1 MTLEISNPII
11 DQLPD
16 HLKQYIKPQ
25 NYESYSAINQ
35 SVWRYVMRSNI
46 AFLKKHAHDFY
57 ITGLEK
63 ACISADKIPNMYGMN
78 RILKNIGWAAV
89 AVDGFIPPS
98 AFMEFQSYNVLII
111 ASEIRQLQNIEYTPA
126 PDIIHESAGH
136 APFLANPEYSE
147 YLRRFGQ
154 IGSKAISSSHDW
166 EMFIA
171 IRDLSILKETVG
183 SNKEEIDIAQE
194 KVLKLQNTNKEFSEM
209 ELIRNIHWWTVEYG
223 LIGDLENFK
232 IYGAGLL
239 SSIGESKWCLDKK
252 VVKKAYTLEAAY
264 QKFDITKPQPQL
276 FVIPDFSHLSK
287 VLEELADQMSLRKGG
302 LEGLKKL
309 ISSKQLGT
317 IELST
322 GLQISGVFD
331 NYISSPND
339 NKETAYLGTNSKTAL
354 SYRNKEL
361 VGHSTSY
368 HSTGFG
374 SPIGKLKK
382 SNLAIE
388 DMSPSDLELFGI
400 IEGKKT
406 SLEFESGVI
415 VKGTIITGIRNV
427 FGKILLISFK
437 NCLVTFKNQTLFQP
451 DWGIYDMVVGNK
463 ITSAYSGSADNSSFK
478 IEKRNYKSTPIS
490 KVPKSNSLY
499 KDVEKFSC
507 SKFSSKEKETLFK
520 KIINTSPDNWLV
532 VLNFY
537 ETCLNKSF
545 FDYSDKAL
553 VYLNKIMTD
562 STKYSNLIKNGI
574 AIIKT
579 NKS

>member
-1 MTLEISNPII
+1 MESNPII

-35 SVWRYVMRSNI
+35 SVWKYVMRRNI
-46 AFLKKHAHDFY
+46 SFLKKHAHDFY
-57 ITGLEK
+57 ITGLKK
-63 ACISADKIPNMYGMN
+63 ACISIDKIPNMYGMN
-78 RILKNIGWAAV
+78 RILKEIGWAAV

-111 ASEIRQLQNIEYTPA
+111 ASEIRQLKNIEYTPA

-136 APFLANPEYSE
+136 APFLANPEYAE

-154 IGSKAISSSHDW
+154 IGSKAISSSFDW
-166 EMFIA
+166 EMFKA

-183 SNKEEIDIAQE
+183 AKKNEINESQK
-194 KVLKLQNTNKEFSEM
+194 KVIELQKTKKEFSEL

-223 LIGDLENFK
+223 LIGNLEHFK

-252 VVKKAYTLEAAY
+252 VIKKPYTIEAAY

-276 FVIPDFSHLSK
+276 YVIPDFSHLSK

-309 ISSKQLGT
+309 VKSNQLGT

-322 GLQISGVFD
+322 GLQISGTFN
-331 NYISSPND
+331 NYISNPKD
-339 NKETAYLGTNSKTAL
+339 NKKAAYLNTNSKTAL
-354 SYRNKEL
+354 SFRNKEL
-361 VGHSTSY
+361 IGHSVDY
-368 HSTGFG
+368 HSSGFG
-374 SPIGKLKK
+374 SPLGKLKK

-400 IEGKKT
+400 IEGKET
-406 SLEFESGVI
+406 SLEFESGVT
-415 VKGTIITGIRNV
+415 VKGTIITGIRNI

-437 NCLVTFKNQTLFQP
+437 DCLVTFEDQVLFEP
-451 DWGIYDMVVGNK
+451 RWGIFDMAVGK
-463 ITSAYSGSADNSSFK
+463 EITSAYSGAADNSSFK
-478 IEKRNYKSTPIS
+478 IEKKEYKPTPLS
-490 KVPKSNSLY
+490 KVPESNNLY
-499 KDVEKFSC
+499 KEVEKFSN
-507 SKFSSKEKETLFK
+507 SKLSSKENKTLFNE
-520 KIINTSPDNWLV
+520 IIKTSPDNWLL

-537 ETCLNKSF
+537 EACLNNSI
-545 FDYSDKAL
+545 FDYSEKAL
-553 VYLNKIMTD
+553 LYLNKIC
-562 STKYSNLIKNGI
+562 KNYPEYSSLIENGI
-574 AIIKT
+574 DIIKT
-579 NKS
+579 NKI

>member
-1 MTLEISNPII
+1 MESNPII

-25 NYESYSAINQ
+25 NYESYTAINQ
-35 SVWRYVMRSNI
+35 SVWKYVMRSNI
-46 AFLKKHAHDFY
+46 SFLKKHAHDFY

-63 ACISADKIPNMYGMN
+63 ACISIDEIPNIYGMN
-78 RILKNIGWAAV
+78 RILKDIGWAAV

-98 AFMEFQSYNVLII
+98 AFMEFQAYNVLII
-111 ASEIRQLQNIEYTPA
+111 ASEIRQLKNIEYTPA

-154 IGSKAISSSHDW
+154 IGSKAISSSFDW

-183 SNKEEIDIAQE
+183 STKHEIDASQE
-194 KVLKLQNTNKEFSEM
+194 KVLKLQSNKNEFSEM

-223 LIGDLENFK
+223 LIGSLKNFK

-252 VVKKAYTLEAAY
+252 VIKKPYTIEAAY

-302 LEGLKKL
+302 LGGLKKL
-309 ISSKQLGT
+309 VNSKQLGT

-322 GLQISGVFD
+322 GLQISGVFN
-331 NYISSPND
+331 NYIPNPKD
-339 NKETAYLGTNSKTAL
+339 NKKTAYLSTNSKTAL

-361 VGHSTSY
+361 IGHSINS

-374 SPIGKLKK
+374 SPLGKLKK

-388 DMSPSDLELFGI
+388 DMSPSDLELCGR
-400 IEGKKT
+400 IEGK
-406 SLEFESGVI
+406 
-415 VKGTIITGIRNV
+415 
-427 FGKILLISFK
+427 
-437 NCLVTFKNQTLFQP
+437 
-451 DWGIYDMVVGNK
+451 
-463 ITSAYSGSADNSSFK
+463 
-478 IEKRNYKSTPIS
+478 
-490 KVPKSNSLY
+490 
-499 KDVEKFSC
+499 
-507 SKFSSKEKETLFK
+507 ET
-520 KIINTSPDNWLV
+520 
-532 VLNFY
+532 
-537 ETCLNKSF
+537 
-545 FDYSDKAL
+545 
-553 VYLNKIMTD
+553 
-562 STKYSNLIKNGI
+562 
-574 AIIKT
+574 
-579 NKS
+579 

>member
-1 MTLEISNPII
+1 MESNPII

-25 NYESYSAINQ
+25 NYESYTAINQ
-35 SVWRYVMRSNI
+35 SVWKYVMRSNI
-46 AFLKKHAHDFY
+46 SFLKKHAHDFY

-63 ACISADKIPNMYGMN
+63 ACISVDKIPNMYGMN
-78 RILKNIGWAAV
+78 RILKDIGWAAV

-111 ASEIRQLQNIEYTPA
+111 ASEIRQLKNIEYTPA

-154 IGSKAISSSHDW
+154 IGSKAISSSYDW

-183 SNKEEIDIAQE
+183 STKREIDISQE
-194 KVLKLQNTNKEFSEM
+194 KVIQLQNTKKEFSEM

-223 LIGDLENFK
+223 LIGSLENFK

-252 VVKKAYTLEAAY
+252 VIKKHYTIEAAY

-287 VLEELADQMSLRKGG
+287 VLEKLADQMSLRKGG
-302 LEGLKKL
+302 IEGLKKL
-309 ISSKQLGT
+309 INSKQLGT

-322 GLQISGVFD
+322 GLQISGVFN
-331 NYISSPND
+331 NYISNPND
-339 NKETAYLGTNSKTAL
+339 SIKTAYLSTNSKTAL

-361 VGHSTSY
+361 IGHSINY

-400 IEGKKT
+400 IEGKET

-415 VKGTIITGIRNV
+415 VKGSIITGIRNV

-437 NCLVTFKNQTLFQP
+437 DCLVTFEDEILFQP
-451 DWGIYDMVVGNK
+451 SWGIYDMAVGK
-463 ITSAYSGSADNSSFK
+463 EITSAYSGVADNSSFK

-490 KVPKSNSLY
+490 KVPKSNNLY
-499 KDVEKFSC
+499 KEVEKFS
-507 SKFSSKEKETLFK
+507 SSRFSSKEKGTLFK
-520 KIINTSPDNWLV
+520 KIISTSPDNWLV

-537 ETCLNKSF
+537 EVCLNNSF
-545 FDYSDKAL
+545 FDYSEKAL
-553 VYLNKIMTD
+553 LYLKKIMKD
-562 STKYSNLIKNGI
+562 FPKYSNLIKNGI
-574 AIIKT
+574 DIIKSSKG
-579 NKS
+579 NGL

>member
-437 NCLVTFKNQTLFQP
+437 NCLVTFKNQILFQP

>member
-437 NCLVTFKNQTLFQP
+437 DCLVTFENQTLFQP

-553 VYLNKIMTD
+553 VYLNKIMKD
-562 STKYSNLIKNGI
+562 SSKYSNLIKNGI
-574 AIIKT
+574 AIIKN

>member
-1 MTLEISNPII
+1 MILKISNPII

-25 NYESYSAINQ
+25 NYESYTAINQ
-35 SVWRYVMRSNI
+35 SVWKYVMRSNI
-46 AFLKKHAHDFY
+46 SFLKKHAHDFY

-63 ACISADKIPNMYGMN
+63 ACISADKIPSMYGMN
-78 RILKNIGWAAV
+78 RILKDIGWAAV

-136 APFLANPEYSE
+136 APFLAHPEYSE

-183 SNKEEIDIAQE
+183 STKQEIDISLE
-194 KVLKLQNTNKEFSEM
+194 KVLQLQNTNKEFSEM

-223 LIGDLENFK
+223 LIGNLEDFK

-252 VVKKAYTLEAAY
+252 VVKKPYSLEAAY
-264 QKFDITKPQPQL
+264 QRFDITKPQPQL
-276 FVIPDFSHLSK
+276 FVIPNFSHLSK

-302 LEGLKKL
+302 IEGLKKL
-309 ISSKQLGT
+309 INSKQLGT

-322 GLQISGVFD
+322 GLQISGVFND
-331 NYISSPND
+331 CISNPNN
-339 NKETAYLGTNSKTAL
+339 NKKAAYLATNSKTAL

-361 VGHSTSY
+361 IGHSIKY
-368 HSTGFG
+368 HSSGFG

-406 SLEFESGVI
+406 SLKFESGVI

-437 NCLVTFKNQTLFQP
+437 DCLVTFENQILFQP
-451 DWGIYDMVVGNK
+451 DWGVYDMAVGNK
-463 ITSAYSGSADNSSFK
+463 ITSAYSGCADNSSFK
-478 IEKRNYKSTPIS
+478 TEKSNYKSTPTS
-490 KVPKSNSLY
+490 KVPKSNKLY
-499 KDVEKFSC
+499 KDVEKFSS
-507 SKFSSKEKETLFK
+507 SKFSSKEKEILFK
-520 KIINTSPDNWLV
+520 KIINTTADDWLV
-532 VLNFY
+532 ILNFY
-537 ETCLNKSF
+537 EVCLNNSF
-545 FDYSDKAL
+545 IDYSEKAL
-553 VYLNKIMTD
+553 LYLNKIMKNFP
-562 STKYSNLIKNGI
+562 KYYDLINNVI
-574 AIIKT
+574 ALIKT

>member
-171 IRDLSILKETVG
+171 IRDLSILKETVR

-400 IEGKKT
+400 IEGKET

-415 VKGTIITGIRNV
+415 VKGIIITGIRNI

-437 NCLVTFKNQTLFQP
+437 DCLVTFKKEILFDP
-451 DWGIYDMVVGNK
+451 NWGIYDMAVGNK

-490 KVPKSNSLY
+490 KIPKSNSLY
-499 KDVEKFSC
+499 KDVENFSC

-553 VYLNKIMTD
+553 VYLNKIMKD
-562 STKYSNLIKNGI
+562 SSKYSNLIKNGI

>member
-1 MTLEISNPII
+1 MESNPII

-25 NYESYSAINQ
+25 NYESYTAINQ
-35 SVWRYVMRSNI
+35 SVWKYVMRSNI
-46 AFLKKHAHDFY
+46 SFLKKHAHDFY

-63 ACISADKIPNMYGMN
+63 ACISVDKIPNMYGMN
-78 RILKNIGWAAV
+78 RILKDIGWAAV

-111 ASEIRQLQNIEYTPA
+111 ASEIRQLKNIEYTPA

-154 IGSKAISSSHDW
+154 IGSKAISSSYDW

-183 SNKEEIDIAQE
+183 STKREIDISQE
-194 KVLKLQNTNKEFSEM
+194 KVIQLQNTKKEFSEM

-223 LIGDLENFK
+223 LIGSLENFK

-252 VVKKAYTLEAAY
+252 VIKKPYNIEAAY

-287 VLEELADQMSLRKGG
+287 VLEELADQMSIRKGG
-302 LEGLKKL
+302 IEGLKKL
-309 ISSKQLGT
+309 INSKQLGT

-322 GLQISGVFD
+322 GLQISGVYN
-331 NYISSPND
+331 NYISNPKD
-339 NKETAYLGTNSKTAL
+339 NKKTAYLGTNSQTAL

-361 VGHSTSY
+361 IGHSINY

-400 IEGKKT
+400 IEGKEV

-415 VKGTIITGIRNV
+415 VKGSIITGIRNV
-427 FGKILLISFK
+427 FGKILIISFK
-437 NCLVTFKNQTLFQP
+437 DCLVTFEDKILFQP
-451 DWGIYDMVVGNK
+451 NWGIYDMAVGK
-463 ITSAYSGSADNSSFK
+463 EITSAYSGVADNSSFK
-478 IEKRNYKSTPIS
+478 IEKKNYKSTPIS
-490 KVPKSNSLY
+490 KVPKSNNLY
-499 KDVEKFSC
+499 KEVEKFSF

-520 KIINTSPDNWLV
+520 KIISTSPDNWLV

-537 ETCLNKSF
+537 EVCLNNSF
-545 FDYSDKAL
+545 FDYSKKAL
-553 VYLNKIMTD
+553 LYLNKIMKNFP
-562 STKYSNLIKNGI
+562 KYSNLIKNGI

>member
-1 MTLEISNPII
+1 MESNPII

-25 NYESYSAINQ
+25 NYESYTAINQ
-35 SVWRYVMRSNI
+35 SVWKYVMRSNVF
-46 AFLKKHAHDFY
+46 FLKKHAHDFY

-63 ACISADKIPNMYGMN
+63 ACISADKIPSMYGMN
-78 RILKNIGWAAV
+78 RILKDIGWAAV

-111 ASEIRQLQNIEYTPA
+111 ASDIRQLQNIEYTPA

-183 SNKEEIDIAQE
+183 STKKEIDISQE
-194 KVLKLQNTNKEFSEM
+194 KVLQLQNTKKEFSEM

-223 LIGDLENFK
+223 LIGNLENFK

-239 SSIGESKWCLDKK
+239 SSIGESKWCLNKK
-252 VVKKAYTLEAAY
+252 VVKKPYTLEAAY
-264 QKFDITKPQPQL
+264 QRFDITKPQPQL

-302 LEGLKKL
+302 IEGLKKL
-309 ISSKQLGT
+309 INSKQLGT

-322 GLQISGVFD
+322 GLQISGVF
-331 NYISSPND
+331 NNCISNPND
-339 NKETAYLGTNSKTAL
+339 NKKVAYLSTNSKTAL

-361 VGHSTSY
+361 IGHSINY
-368 HSTGFG
+368 HSSGFG
-374 SPIGKLKK
+374 SPVGKLKK

-388 DMSPSDLELFGI
+388 DMSPSDLDLCGI

-437 NCLVTFKNQTLFQP
+437 GCLVTFENQILFQP
-451 DWGIYDMVVGNK
+451 DWGVYDMAVGNK
-463 ITSAYSGSADNSSFK
+463 ITSAYSGCADNSSFK
-478 IEKRNYKSTPIS
+478 TEKSNYKSS
-490 KVPKSNSLY
+490 
-499 KDVEKFSC
+499 
-507 SKFSSKEKETLFK
+507 
-520 KIINTSPDNWLV
+520 
-532 VLNFY
+532 
-537 ETCLNKSF
+537 
-545 FDYSDKAL
+545 
-553 VYLNKIMTD
+553 
-562 STKYSNLIKNGI
+562 
-574 AIIKT
+574 
-579 NKS
+579 

>member
-1 MTLEISNPII
+1 MESNPII

-25 NYESYSAINQ
+25 NYESYTAINQ
-35 SVWRYVMRSNI
+35 SVWKYVMRSNI
-46 AFLKKHAHDFY
+46 SFLKKHAHDFY

-63 ACISADKIPNMYGMN
+63 ACISVDKIPNMYGMN
-78 RILKNIGWAAV
+78 RILKDIGWAAV

-111 ASEIRQLQNIEYTPA
+111 ASEIRQLKNIEYTPA

-154 IGSKAISSSHDW
+154 IGSKAISSSYDW

-183 SNKEEIDIAQE
+183 STKREIDISQE
-194 KVLKLQNTNKEFSEM
+194 KVIQLQNTKKEFSEM

-223 LIGDLENFK
+223 LIGSLENFK

-252 VVKKAYTLEAAY
+252 VIKKHYTIEAAY

-287 VLEELADQMSLRKGG
+287 VLEKLADQMSLRKGG
-302 LEGLKKL
+302 IEGLKKL
-309 ISSKQLGT
+309 INSKQLGT

-322 GLQISGVFD
+322 GLQISGVFN
-331 NYISSPND
+331 NYISNPND
-339 NKETAYLGTNSKTAL
+339 SIKTAYLSTNSKTAL

-361 VGHSTSY
+361 IGHSINY

-388 DMSPSDLELFGI
+388 EMSPSDLELFGI
-400 IEGKKT
+400 IEGKET

-415 VKGTIITGIRNV
+415 VKGSIITGIRNV

-437 NCLVTFKNQTLFQP
+437 DCLVTFEDEILFQP
-451 DWGIYDMVVGNK
+451 SWGIYDMAVGK
-463 ITSAYSGSADNSSFK
+463 EITSAYSGVADNSSFK

-490 KVPKSNSLY
+490 KVPKSNNLY
-499 KDVEKFSC
+499 KEVEKFS
-507 SKFSSKEKETLFK
+507 SSRFSSKEKGTLFK
-520 KIINTSPDNWLV
+520 KIISTSPDNWLV

-537 ETCLNKSF
+537 EVCLNNSF
-545 FDYSDKAL
+545 FDYSEKAL
-553 VYLNKIMTD
+553 LYLKKIMKD
-562 STKYSNLIKNGI
+562 FPEYYNLIKNGI
-574 AIIKT
+574 DIIKSSKG
-579 NKS
+579 NNL

>member
-1 MTLEISNPII
+1 MESNPII

-25 NYESYSAINQ
+25 NYESYTAINQ
-35 SVWRYVMRSNI
+35 SVWKYVMRSNI
-46 AFLKKHAHDFY
+46 SFLKKHAHDFY

-63 ACISADKIPNMYGMN
+63 ACISIDEIPNIYGMN
-78 RILKNIGWAAV
+78 RILKDIGWAAV

-98 AFMEFQSYNVLII
+98 AFMEFQAYNVLII
-111 ASEIRQLQNIEYTPA
+111 ASEIRQLKNIEYTPA

-154 IGSKAISSSHDW
+154 IGSKAISSSFDW

-183 SNKEEIDIAQE
+183 STKHEIDASQE
-194 KVLKLQNTNKEFSEM
+194 KVLKLQSNKNEFSEM

-223 LIGDLENFK
+223 LIGSLKNFK

-252 VVKKAYTLEAAY
+252 VIKKPYTIEAAY

-302 LEGLKKL
+302 LGGLKKL
-309 ISSKQLGT
+309 VNSKQLGT

-322 GLQISGVFD
+322 GLQISGVFN
-331 NYISSPND
+331 NYIPNPKD
-339 NKETAYLGTNSKTAL
+339 NKKTAYLSTNSKTAL

-361 VGHSTSY
+361 IGHSINS

-374 SPIGKLKK
+374 SPLGKLKK

-400 IEGKKT
+400 IEGKET
-406 SLEFESGVI
+406 LLEFESGVI
-415 VKGTIITGIRNV
+415 VKGIIVTGIRNI
-427 FGKILLISFK
+427 FGKILLISFRD
-437 NCLVTFKNQTLFQP
+437 CLVTFENQILFDP
-451 DWGIYDMVVGNK
+451 NWGIYDMAVGNK

-478 IEKRNYKSTPIS
+478 IEKKNYKSTPIS

-553 VYLNKIMTD
+553 VYLNKIMKD
-562 STKYSNLIKNGI
+562 SSKYSNLIKNGI

>member
-331 NYISSPND
+331 YYISSPND

-437 NCLVTFKNQTLFQP
+437 DCLVTFENQTLFQP

-553 VYLNKIMTD
+553 VYLNKIMKD
-562 STKYSNLIKNGI
+562 SSKYSNLIKNGI

>member
-1 MTLEISNPII
+1 MESNPII

-35 SVWRYVMRSNI
+35 SVWKYVMRRNI
-46 AFLKKHAHDFY
+46 SFLKKHAHDFY
-57 ITGLEK
+57 ITGLKK
-63 ACISADKIPNMYGMN
+63 ACISIDKIPNMYGMN
-78 RILKNIGWAAV
+78 RILKEIGWAAV

-111 ASEIRQLQNIEYTPA
+111 ASEIRQLKNIEYTPA

-136 APFLANPEYSE
+136 APFLANPEYAE

-154 IGSKAISSSHDW
+154 IGSKAISSSFDW
-166 EMFIA
+166 EMFKA

-183 SNKEEIDIAQE
+183 AKKNEINESQK
-194 KVLKLQNTNKEFSEM
+194 KVIELQKTKKEFSEL

-223 LIGDLENFK
+223 LIGNLEHFK

-252 VVKKAYTLEAAY
+252 VIKKPYTIEAAY

-276 FVIPDFSHLSK
+276 YVIPDFSHLSK

-309 ISSKQLGT
+309 VKSNQLGT

-322 GLQISGVFD
+322 GLQISGTFN
-331 NYISSPND
+331 NYISNPKD
-339 NKETAYLGTNSKTAL
+339 NKKAAYLNTNSKTAL
-354 SYRNKEL
+354 SFRNKEL
-361 VGHSTSY
+361 IGHSVDY
-368 HSTGFG
+368 HPSGFG
-374 SPIGKLKK
+374 SPLGKLKK

-400 IEGKKT
+400 IEGKET
-406 SLEFESGVI
+406 SLEFESGVT
-415 VKGTIITGIRNV
+415 VKGTIITGIRNI

-437 NCLVTFKNQTLFQP
+437 DCLVTFEDQVLFEP
-451 DWGIYDMVVGNK
+451 RWGIFDMAVGK
-463 ITSAYSGSADNSSFK
+463 EITSAYSGAADNSSFK
-478 IEKRNYKSTPIS
+478 IEKKEYKPTPLS
-490 KVPKSNSLY
+490 KVPESNNLY
-499 KDVEKFSC
+499 KEVEKFSN
-507 SKFSSKEKETLFK
+507 SKLSSKENKTLFNE
-520 KIINTSPDNWLV
+520 IIKTSPDNWLL

-537 ETCLNKSF
+537 EACLNNSI
-545 FDYSDKAL
+545 FDYSEKAL
-553 VYLNKIMTD
+553 LYLNKIC
-562 STKYSNLIKNGI
+562 KNHPEYSSLIENGI
-574 AIIKT
+574 DIIKT
-579 NKS
+579 NKI

>member
-1 MTLEISNPII
+1 MENNPII

-25 NYESYSAINQ
+25 NYESYTAINQ
-35 SVWRYVMRSNI
+35 SVWKYVMRSNI
-46 AFLKKHAHDFY
+46 SFLKKHAHDFY

-63 ACISADKIPNMYGMN
+63 ACISVDKIPNMYGMN
-78 RILKNIGWAAV
+78 RILKDIGWAAV

-111 ASEIRQLQNIEYTPA
+111 ASEIRQLKNIEYTPA

-154 IGSKAISSSHDW
+154 IGSKAISSSYDW

-183 SNKEEIDIAQE
+183 STKREIDISQE
-194 KVLKLQNTNKEFSEM
+194 KVIQLQNTKKEFSEM

-223 LIGDLENFK
+223 LIGSLENFK

-252 VVKKAYTLEAAY
+252 VIKKHYTIEAAY

-287 VLEELADQMSLRKGG
+287 VLEKLADQISLRKGG
-302 LEGLKKL
+302 IEGLKKL
-309 ISSKQLGT
+309 INSKQLGT

-322 GLQISGVFD
+322 GLQISGVFN
-331 NYISSPND
+331 NYISNPND
-339 NKETAYLGTNSKTAL
+339 SIKTAYLSTNSKTAL

-361 VGHSTSY
+361 IGHSINY

-400 IEGKKT
+400 IEGKET

-415 VKGTIITGIRNV
+415 VKGSIITGIRNV

-437 NCLVTFKNQTLFQP
+437 DCLVTFEDEILFQP
-451 DWGIYDMVVGNK
+451 SWGIYDMAVGK
-463 ITSAYSGSADNSSFK
+463 EITSAYSGVADNSSFK

-490 KVPKSNSLY
+490 KVPKSNNLY
-499 KDVEKFSC
+499 KEVEKFS
-507 SKFSSKEKETLFK
+507 SSRFSSKEKGTLFK
-520 KIINTSPDNWLV
+520 KIISTSPDNWLV

-537 ETCLNKSF
+537 EVCLNNSF
-545 FDYSDKAL
+545 FDYSEKAL
-553 VYLNKIMTD
+553 LYLKKTMKD
-562 STKYSNLIKNGI
+562 FPEYYNLIKNGI
-574 AIIKT
+574 DIIKSSKG
-579 NKS
+579 NGL

>member
-1 MTLEISNPII
+1 MENNPII

-25 NYESYSAINQ
+25 NYESYTINQ
-35 SVWRYVMRSNI
+35 SVWKYVMRSNI
-46 AFLKKHAHDFY
+46 SFLKKHAHDFY

-63 ACISADKIPNMYGMN
+63 ACISVDKIPNMYGMN
-78 RILKNIGWAAV
+78 RILKDIGWAAV

-111 ASEIRQLQNIEYTPA
+111 ASEIRQLKNIEYTPA

-154 IGSKAISSSHDW
+154 IGSKAISSSYDW

-183 SNKEEIDIAQE
+183 STKREIDISQE
-194 KVLKLQNTNKEFSEM
+194 KVIQLQNTKKDFSEM

-223 LIGDLENFK
+223 LIGSLENFK

-252 VVKKAYTLEAAY
+252 VIKKHYTIEAAY

-287 VLEELADQMSLRKGG
+287 VLEKLADQMSLRKGG
-302 LEGLKKL
+302 IEGLKKL
-309 ISSKQLGT
+309 INSKQLGT

-322 GLQISGVFD
+322 GLQISGVFN
-331 NYISSPND
+331 NYISNPND
-339 NKETAYLGTNSKTAL
+339 SIKTAYLSTNSKTAL

-361 VGHSTSY
+361 IGHSINY

-400 IEGKKT
+400 IEGKET

-415 VKGTIITGIRNV
+415 VKGSIITGIRNV

-437 NCLVTFKNQTLFQP
+437 DCLVTFEDEILFQP
-451 DWGIYDMVVGNK
+451 SWGIYDMAVGK
-463 ITSAYSGSADNSSFK
+463 EITSAYSGVADNSSFK

-490 KVPKSNSLY
+490 KVPKSNNLY
-499 KDVEKFSC
+499 KEVEKFS
-507 SKFSSKEKETLFK
+507 SSRFSSKEKGTLFK
-520 KIINTSPDNWLV
+520 KIISTSPDNWLV

-537 ETCLNKSF
+537 EVCLNNSF
-545 FDYSDKAL
+545 FDYSEKAL
-553 VYLNKIMTD
+553 LYLKKIMKD
-562 STKYSNLIKNGI
+562 FPEYYNLIKNGI
-574 AIIKT
+574 DIIKSSKG
-579 NKS
+579 NDL

>member
-1 MTLEISNPII
+1 MESNPII

-25 NYESYSAINQ
+25 NYESYTAINQ
-35 SVWRYVMRSNI
+35 SVWKYVMRRNI
-46 AFLKKHAHDFY
+46 SFLKKHAHDFY
-57 ITGLEK
+57 ITGLKK
-63 ACISADKIPNMYGMN
+63 ACISIDKIPNMYGMN
-78 RILKNIGWAAV
+78 RILKEIGWAAV

-111 ASEIRQLQNIEYTPA
+111 ASEIRQLKNIEYTPA

-136 APFLANPEYSE
+136 APFLANPEYAE

-154 IGSKAISSSHDW
+154 IGSKAISSSYDW
-166 EMFIA
+166 EMFKA

-183 SNKEEIDIAQE
+183 ARKKVIDESQK
-194 KVLKLQNTNKEFSEM
+194 KVIDLQKTKKEFSEL

-223 LIGDLENFK
+223 LIGNLEDFK

-252 VVKKAYTLEAAY
+252 VIKKPYTIEAAY

-309 ISSKQLGT
+309 VKSSQLGT

-322 GLQISGVFD
+322 GLQISGTFN
-331 NYISSPND
+331 NYISNPKD
-339 NKETAYLGTNSKTAL
+339 NKKAAYLNTNSKTAL

-361 VGHSTSY
+361 IGHSVDY

-374 SPIGKLKK
+374 SPLGKLKK

-388 DMSPSDLELFGI
+388 DMSPSDLGLFGI
-400 IEGKKT
+400 IEGKET
-406 SLEFESGVI
+406 SLEFESGVT

-437 NCLVTFKNQTLFQP
+437 DCLVTFEDQVLFEP
-451 DWGIYDMVVGNK
+451 SWGIFDMAVGK
-463 ITSAYSGSADNSSFK
+463 EITSAYCGGADNSSFK
-478 IEKRNYKSTPIS
+478 IEKKEYKPTPLS
-490 KVPKSNSLY
+490 KVPKSNNLY
-499 KDVEKFSC
+499 KEVEKFSN
-507 SKFSSKEKETLFK
+507 SKLSTKENKTLFNE
-520 KIINTSPDNWLV
+520 IINTSPENWLL

-537 ETCLNKSF
+537 EACLNNSF
-545 FDYSDKAL
+545 FDYSEKAL
-553 VYLNKIMTD
+553 LYLNKIC
-562 STKYSNLIKNGI
+562 KNFPEYSSLIENGI
-574 AIIKT
+574 DIIKT
-579 NKS
+579 TKI

>member
-1 MTLEISNPII
+1 MESNPII

-25 NYESYSAINQ
+25 NYESYTAINQ
-35 SVWRYVMRSNI
+35 SVWKYVMRRNI
-46 AFLKKHAHDFY
+46 SFLKKHAHDFY
-57 ITGLEK
+57 ITGLKK
-63 ACISADKIPNMYGMN
+63 ACISIDKIPNMYGMN
-78 RILKNIGWAAV
+78 RILKEIGWAAV

-111 ASEIRQLQNIEYTPA
+111 ASEIRQLKNIEYTPA

-136 APFLANPEYSE
+136 APFLANPEYAE

-154 IGSKAISSSHDW
+154 IGSKAISSSYDW
-166 EMFIA
+166 EMFKA

-183 SNKEEIDIAQE
+183 ARKKVIDESQK
-194 KVLKLQNTNKEFSEM
+194 KVIDLQKTKKEFSEL

-223 LIGDLENFK
+223 LIGNLEDFK

-252 VVKKAYTLEAAY
+252 VIKKPYTIEAAY

-309 ISSKQLGT
+309 VKSSQLGT

-322 GLQISGVFD
+322 GLQISGTFN
-331 NYISSPND
+331 NYISNPKD
-339 NKETAYLGTNSKTAL
+339 NKKAAYLNTNSKTAL

-361 VGHSTSY
+361 IGHSVDY

-374 SPIGKLKK
+374 SPLGKLKK

-388 DMSPSDLELFGI
+388 DMSPSDLGLFGI
-400 IEGKKT
+400 IEGKET
-406 SLEFESGVI
+406 SLEFESGVT

-437 NCLVTFKNQTLFQP
+437 DCLVTFEDQVLFEP
-451 DWGIYDMVVGNK
+451 SWGIFDMAVGK
-463 ITSAYSGSADNSSFK
+463 EITSAYCGGADNSSFK
-478 IEKRNYKSTPIS
+478 IEKKEYKPTPLS
-490 KVPKSNSLY
+490 KVPKSNNLY
-499 KDVEKFSC
+499 KEVEKFSN
-507 SKFSSKEKETLFK
+507 SKLSSNENKTLFNE
-520 KIINTSPDNWLV
+520 IINTSPENWLL

-537 ETCLNKSF
+537 EACLNNSF
-545 FDYSDKAL
+545 FDYSEKAL
-553 VYLNKIMTD
+553 IYLNKIC
-562 STKYSNLIKNGI
+562 KNFPEYSSLIENGI
-574 AIIKT
+574 DIIKT
-579 NKS
+579 TKI

>member
-1 MTLEISNPII
+1 MESNPII

-25 NYESYSAINQ
+25 NYESYTAINQ
-35 SVWRYVMRSNI
+35 SVWKYVMRRNI
-46 AFLKKHAHDFY
+46 SFLKKHAHDFY
-57 ITGLEK
+57 ITGLKK
-63 ACISADKIPNMYGMN
+63 ACISIDKIPNMYGMN
-78 RILKNIGWAAV
+78 RILKEIGWAAV

-111 ASEIRQLQNIEYTPA
+111 ASEIRQLKNIEYTPA

-136 APFLANPEYSE
+136 APFLANPEYAE

-154 IGSKAISSSHDW
+154 IGSKAISSSYDW
-166 EMFIA
+166 EMFKA

-183 SNKEEIDIAQE
+183 ARKKVIDESQK
-194 KVLKLQNTNKEFSEM
+194 KVIDLQKTKKEFSEL

-223 LIGDLENFK
+223 LIGNLEDFK

-252 VVKKAYTLEAAY
+252 VIKKPYTIEAAY

-309 ISSKQLGT
+309 VKSSQLGT

-322 GLQISGVFD
+322 GLQISGTFN
-331 NYISSPND
+331 NYISNPKD
-339 NKETAYLGTNSKTAL
+339 NKKAAYLNTNSKTAL

-361 VGHSTSY
+361 IGHSVDY

-374 SPIGKLKK
+374 SPLGKLKK

-388 DMSPSDLELFGI
+388 DMSPSDLGLFGI
-400 IEGKKT
+400 IEGKET
-406 SLEFESGVI
+406 SLEFESGVT

-437 NCLVTFKNQTLFQP
+437 DCLVTFEDQVLFEP
-451 DWGIYDMVVGNK
+451 SWGIFDMAVGK
-463 ITSAYSGSADNSSFK
+463 EITSAYCGGADNSSFK
-478 IEKRNYKSTPIS
+478 IEKKEYKPTPLS
-490 KVPKSNSLY
+490 KVPKSNNLY
-499 KDVEKFSC
+499 KEVEKFSN
-507 SKFSSKEKETLFK
+507 SKLSTKKNKTLFNE
-520 KIINTSPDNWLV
+520 IINTSPENWLL

-537 ETCLNKSF
+537 EACLNNSF
-545 FDYSDKAL
+545 FDYSEKAL
-553 VYLNKIMTD
+553 LYLNKIC
-562 STKYSNLIKNGI
+562 KNFPEYSSLIENGI
-574 AIIKT
+574 DIIKT
-579 NKS
+579 TKI

>member
-1 MTLEISNPII
+1 MESNPII

-25 NYESYSAINQ
+25 NYESYTAINQ
-35 SVWRYVMRSNI
+35 SVWKYVMRRNI
-46 AFLKKHAHDFY
+46 SFLKKHAHDFY
-57 ITGLEK
+57 ITGLKK
-63 ACISADKIPNMYGMN
+63 ACISIDKIPNMYGMN
-78 RILKNIGWAAV
+78 RILKEIGWAAV

-111 ASEIRQLQNIEYTPA
+111 ASEIRQLKNIEYTPA

-136 APFLANPEYSE
+136 APFLANPEYAE

-154 IGSKAISSSHDW
+154 IGSKAISSSYDW
-166 EMFIA
+166 EMFKA

-183 SNKEEIDIAQE
+183 ARKKVIDESQK
-194 KVLKLQNTNKEFSEM
+194 KVIDLQKTKKEFSEL

-223 LIGDLENFK
+223 LIGNLEDFK

-252 VVKKAYTLEAAY
+252 VIKKPYTIEAAY

-309 ISSKQLGT
+309 VKSSQLGT

-322 GLQISGVFD
+322 GLQISGTFN
-331 NYISSPND
+331 NYISNPKD
-339 NKETAYLGTNSKTAL
+339 NKKAAYLNTNSKTAL

-361 VGHSTSY
+361 IGHSVDY

-374 SPIGKLKK
+374 SPLGKLKK

-388 DMSPSDLELFGI
+388 DMSPSDLGLFGI
-400 IEGKKT
+400 IEGKET
-406 SLEFESGVI
+406 SLKFESGVT

-437 NCLVTFKNQTLFQP
+437 DCLVTFEDQVLFEP
-451 DWGIYDMVVGNK
+451 SWGIFDMAVGK
-463 ITSAYSGSADNSSFK
+463 EITSAYCGGADNSSFK
-478 IEKRNYKSTPIS
+478 IEKKEYKPTPLS
-490 KVPKSNSLY
+490 KVPKSNNLY
-499 KDVEKFSC
+499 KEVEKFSN
-507 SKFSSKEKETLFK
+507 SKLSTKENKTLFNE
-520 KIINTSPDNWLV
+520 IINTSPENWLL

-537 ETCLNKSF
+537 EACLNNSF
-545 FDYSDKAL
+545 FDYSEKAL
-553 VYLNKIMTD
+553 LYLNKIC
-562 STKYSNLIKNGI
+562 KNFPEYSSLIENGI
-574 AIIKT
+574 DIIKT
-579 NKS
+579 TKI

>member
-437 NCLVTFKNQTLFQP
+437 DCLVTFENQTLFQP

-478 IEKRNYKSTPIS
+478 IEKKNYKSTPIS

-553 VYLNKIMTD
+553 VYLNKIMKD
-562 STKYSNLIKNGI
+562 SSKYSNLIKNGI

>member
-1 MTLEISNPII
+1 MESNPII

-25 NYESYSAINQ
+25 NYESYTAINQ
-35 SVWRYVMRSNI
+35 SVWKYVMRSNI
-46 AFLKKHAHDFY
+46 SFLKKHAHDFY

-63 ACISADKIPNMYGMN
+63 ACISVDKIPNMYGMN
-78 RILKNIGWAAV
+78 RILKDIGWAAV

-111 ASEIRQLQNIEYTPA
+111 ASEIRQLKNIEYTPA

-154 IGSKAISSSHDW
+154 IGSKAISSSYDW

-183 SNKEEIDIAQE
+183 STKREIDISQE
-194 KVLKLQNTNKEFSEM
+194 KVIQLQNTKKDFSEM

-223 LIGDLENFK
+223 LIGSLENFK

-252 VVKKAYTLEAAY
+252 VIKKHYTIEAAY

-287 VLEELADQMSLRKGG
+287 VLEKLADQMSLRKGG
-302 LEGLKKL
+302 IEGLKKL
-309 ISSKQLGT
+309 INSKQLGT

-322 GLQISGVFD
+322 GLQISGVFN
-331 NYISSPND
+331 NYISNPND
-339 NKETAYLGTNSKTAL
+339 SIKTAYLSTNSKTAL

-361 VGHSTSY
+361 IGHSINY

-400 IEGKKT
+400 IEGKET

-415 VKGTIITGIRNV
+415 VKGSIITGIRNV

-437 NCLVTFKNQTLFQP
+437 DCLVTFEDEILFQP
-451 DWGIYDMVVGNK
+451 SWGIYDMAVGK
-463 ITSAYSGSADNSSFK
+463 EITSAYSGVADNSSFK

-490 KVPKSNSLY
+490 KVPKSNNLY
-499 KDVEKFSC
+499 KEVEKFS
-507 SKFSSKEKETLFK
+507 SSRFSSKEKGTLFK
-520 KIINTSPDNWLV
+520 KIISTSPDNWLV

-537 ETCLNKSF
+537 EVCLNNSF
-545 FDYSDKAL
+545 FDYSEKAL
-553 VYLNKIMTD
+553 LYLKKIMKD
-562 STKYSNLIKNGI
+562 FPEYYNLIKNGI
-574 AIIKT
+574 DIIKSSKG
-579 NKS
+579 NDL

>member
-1 MTLEISNPII
+1 MESNPII

-25 NYESYSAINQ
+25 NYESYTAINQ
-35 SVWRYVMRSNI
+35 SVWKYVMRSNVF
-46 AFLKKHAHDFY
+46 FLKKHAHDFY

-63 ACISADKIPNMYGMN
+63 ACISADKIPSMYGMN
-78 RILKNIGWAAV
+78 RILKDIGWAAV

-111 ASEIRQLQNIEYTPA
+111 ASDIRQLQNIEYTPA

-166 EMFIA
+166 KMFIA

-183 SNKEEIDIAQE
+183 STKKEIDISQE
-194 KVLKLQNTNKEFSEM
+194 KVLQLQNTKKEFSEM

-223 LIGDLENFK
+223 LIGSLENFK

-252 VVKKAYTLEAAY
+252 VIKKPYNIEAAY

-287 VLEELADQMSLRKGG
+287 VLEELADQMSIRKGG
-302 LEGLKKL
+302 IEGLKKL
-309 ISSKQLGT
+309 INSKQLGT

-322 GLQISGVFD
+322 GLQISGVYN
-331 NYISSPND
+331 NYISNPKD
-339 NKETAYLGTNSKTAL
+339 NKKTAYLGTNSQTAL

-361 VGHSTSY
+361 IGHSINY

-400 IEGKKT
+400 IEGKEV

-415 VKGTIITGIRNV
+415 VKGSIITGIRNV
-427 FGKILLISFK
+427 FGKILIISFK
-437 NCLVTFKNQTLFQP
+437 DCLVTFEDKILFQP
-451 DWGIYDMVVGNK
+451 NWGIYDMAVGK
-463 ITSAYSGSADNSSFK
+463 EITSAYSGVADNSSFK
-478 IEKRNYKSTPIS
+478 IEKKNYKSTPIS
-490 KVPKSNSLY
+490 KVPKSNNLY
-499 KDVEKFSC
+499 KEVEKFSF

-520 KIINTSPDNWLV
+520 KIISTSPDNWLV

-537 ETCLNKSF
+537 EVCLNNSF
-545 FDYSDKAL
+545 FDYSKKAL
-553 VYLNKIMTD
+553 LYLNKIMKNFP
-562 STKYSNLIKNGI
+562 KYSNLIKNGI

>member
-1 MTLEISNPII
+1 MESNPII

-35 SVWRYVMRSNI
+35 SVWKYVMRRNI
-46 AFLKKHAHDFY
+46 SFLKKHAHDFY
-57 ITGLEK
+57 ITGLKK
-63 ACISADKIPNMYGMN
+63 ACISIDKIPNMYGMN
-78 RILKNIGWAAV
+78 RILKEIGWAAV

-111 ASEIRQLQNIEYTPA
+111 ASEIRQLKNIEYTPA

-136 APFLANPEYSE
+136 APFLANPEYAE

-154 IGSKAISSSHDW
+154 IGSKAISSSFDW
-166 EMFIA
+166 EMFKA

-183 SNKEEIDIAQE
+183 AKKNEINESQK
-194 KVLKLQNTNKEFSEM
+194 KVIELQKTKKEFSEL

-223 LIGDLENFK
+223 LIGNLEHFK

-252 VVKKAYTLEAAY
+252 VIKKPYTIEAAY

-276 FVIPDFSHLSK
+276 YVIPDFSHLSK

-309 ISSKQLGT
+309 VKSNQLGT

-322 GLQISGVFD
+322 GLQISGTFN
-331 NYISSPND
+331 NYIPNPKD
-339 NKETAYLGTNSKTAL
+339 NKKAAYLNTNSKTAL
-354 SYRNKEL
+354 SFRNKEL
-361 VGHSTSY
+361 IGHSVDY
-368 HSTGFG
+368 HSSGFG
-374 SPIGKLKK
+374 SPLGKLKK

-400 IEGKKT
+400 IEGKET
-406 SLEFESGVI
+406 SLEFESGVT
-415 VKGTIITGIRNV
+415 VKGTIITGIRNI

-437 NCLVTFKNQTLFQP
+437 DCLVTFEDQVLFEP
-451 DWGIYDMVVGNK
+451 RWGIFDMAVGK
-463 ITSAYSGSADNSSFK
+463 EITSAYSGAADNSSFK
-478 IEKRNYKSTPIS
+478 IEKKEYKPTPLS
-490 KVPKSNSLY
+490 KVPESNNLY
-499 KDVEKFSC
+499 KEVEKFSN
-507 SKFSSKEKETLFK
+507 SKLSSKENKTLFNE
-520 KIINTSPDNWLV
+520 IIKTSPDNWLL

-537 ETCLNKSF
+537 EACLNNSI
-545 FDYSDKAL
+545 FDYSEKAL
-553 VYLNKIMTD
+553 LYLNKIC
-562 STKYSNLIKNGI
+562 KNYPEYSSLIENGI
-574 AIIKT
+574 DIIKT
-579 NKS
+579 NKI